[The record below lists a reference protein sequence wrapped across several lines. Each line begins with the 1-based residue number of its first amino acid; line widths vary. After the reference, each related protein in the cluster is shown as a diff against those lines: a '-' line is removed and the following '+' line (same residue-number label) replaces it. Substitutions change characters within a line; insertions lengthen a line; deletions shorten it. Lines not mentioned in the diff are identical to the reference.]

1 MAVTKILAKSMRI
14 DKLINYVCNPNKTD
28 EQTFVSCVGCRRETA
43 ADTWMQT
50 KRRYGK
56 TNGVQAFHIIQAFE
70 PGEVTP
76 EVAHEIG
83 NRFAKEYLDG
93 FEVIVGTHVD
103 KHHIHNHIIYNS
115 VSDRDGSKY
124 HSSKESYYREIRGLS
139 DSLCREYG
147 LSVIENPSRHA
158 ISRVEWEMKQAGILT
173 DREMVQQDIRE
184 CLTLALDIG
193 DFYGLMEDRGY
204 KIHYGKYPS
213 FQPHGSQKS
222 FRAKEHGRSMT
233 EDDLRNRWEEIFDLP
248 ESEYISP
255 ADRRMF
261 VPYPKAKGFRALYL
275 SWMYAL
281 GMIGKGHHSATPK
294 ISKEQLALFKQYKA
308 QQAYLD
314 KYGIDT
320 VEQLND
326 RVMDV
331 SSRIADL
338 EKTRVIL
345 NAKKKRMRPM
355 YEALSTVER
364 LSDIPK
370 LNEMGTDGIDDEM
383 AEYTEASK
391 ILCGRDQDELRSERS
406 RLYTM
411 LSDTNAEIREL
422 RKEQELCMA
431 IHHDVPRIEA
441 AINDQLRIQQMQNEH
456 RDEYDR

>member
-28 EQTFVSCVGCRRETA
+28 EQTFVSCVGCERETA
-43 ADTWMQT
+43 ADTWMAT

-56 TNGVQAFHIIQAFE
+56 TNGVQAYHIIQAFQ
-70 PGEVTP
+70 PNEVTP
-76 EVAHEIG
+76 EIAHEIG
-83 NRFAKEYLDG
+83 NRFAKEHLDG
-93 FEVIVGTHVD
+93 YEVIVGTHVD

-124 HSSKESYYREIRGLS
+124 HSSQESYYREIRGLS

-158 ISRVEWEMKQAGILT
+158 MSRVEWEMKQAGILS
-173 DREMVQQDIRE
+173 DREMVQADIRD

-222 FRAKEHGRSMT
+222 YRAKENGHSMT
-233 EDDLRNRWEEIFDLP
+233 EDDLRNKWEEIFELP
-248 ESEYISP
+248 EYIAP
-255 ADRRMF
+255 PHRDLF

-275 SWMYAL
+275 SWMYVL
-281 GMIGKGHHSATPK
+281 GMIGKGHKSATPK
-294 ISKEQLALFKQYKA
+294 ISREQLARFKQYKA
-308 QQAYLD
+308 QAEYLD
-314 KYGIDT
+314 KHQIDT
-320 VEQLND
+320 VEQLNE
-326 RVMDV
+326 RAMAV
-331 SSRIADL
+331 SSRIVEL

-370 LNEMGTDGIDDEM
+370 LHEMGTDGIEEEM
-383 AEYTEASK
+383 HEYVAASK
-391 ILCGRDQDELRSERS
+391 TLCGWDQDELRSERS

-422 RKEQELCMA
+422 RKEQDLCST
-431 IHHDVPRIEA
+431 ICHDVPRIET
-441 AINDQLRIQQMQNEH
+441 AINDQLRNQQMQNEH
-456 RDEYDR
+456 REEYYR

>member
-28 EQTFVSCVGCRRETA
+28 EQTFVSCVGCERETA
-43 ADTWMQT
+43 ADTWMAT

-56 TNGVQAFHIIQAFE
+56 MNGVQAYHIIQAFQ
-70 PGEVTP
+70 PNEVTP
-76 EVAHEIG
+76 EIAHEIG
-83 NRFAKEYLDG
+83 NRFAKEHLDG
-93 FEVIVGTHVD
+93 YEVIVGTHVD

-124 HSSKESYYREIRGLS
+124 HSSRESYYREIRGLS

-158 ISRVEWEMKQAGILT
+158 MSRVEWEMKQAGILS
-173 DREMVQQDIRE
+173 DREMVQADVRD

-213 FQPHGSQKS
+213 FQPYGSQKS
-222 FRAKEHGRSMT
+222 YRAKENGHSMT
-233 EDDLRNRWEEIFDLP
+233 EDDLRNKWEEIFELP
-248 ESEYISP
+248 EYIAP
-255 ADRRMF
+255 PHRDLF

-281 GMIGKGHHSATPK
+281 GMIGKGHKSATPK
-294 ISKEQLALFKQYKA
+294 ISREQLARFKQYKA
-308 QQAYLD
+308 QAEYLD
-314 KYGIDT
+314 KHQIDT
-320 VEQLND
+320 VEQLNE
-326 RVMDV
+326 RAMDI
-331 SSRIADL
+331 SSRIEDL

-345 NAKKKRMRPM
+345 NSKKKRMRPM

-370 LNEMGTDGIDDEM
+370 LQDMGTDGIEEEVQQYYR
-383 AEYTEASK
+383 AKSAVGKQNIE
-391 ILCGRDQDELRSERS
+391 ELRMS
-406 RLYTM
+406 RNQLYSI
-411 LSDTNAEIREL
+411 LSDTNAEIRNL
-422 RKEQELCMA
+422 RKELDLCA
-431 IHHDVPRIEA
+431 TISRDVPQIHEA
-441 AINDQLRIQQMQNEH
+441 LLDQYQYL
-456 RDEYDR
+456 DEPNNGRTEPDR